1 MSAQQNYKDLTE
13 QEIAEA
19 LSYIDAGCD
28 RETWVRMAM
37 AVKSELG
44 DGGFT
49 VWNDWSRQSDKYNSK
64 DARDTW
70 KSVKRHGGIGIG
82 TLIGEAQQFGFS
94 LNDAERTPLSAEEIE
109 ARKRKREAEEKAEQQ
124 RRAERMAQAAEQARN
139 IWESATELEGDEHP
153 YLQRKKVQAF
163 GLRVGRFWT
172 EKRSIDGALLVPV
185 RNIDGQIT
193 SLQAIFPNE
202 NPQLGRD
209 RDYLP
214 GGQKRGCFHVIG
226 GKPTGASP
234 VIIICEGYSTGAS
247 IHQATGY
254 CVVVAFDAGNVPT
267 VAKLMRQQF
276 GRATIVVAAD
286 NDQWHEDGKQNDGVH
301 YARQA
306 ATTCGG
312 LLVVPK
318 FTVLSDKPTDFN
330 DLHNLQGMAEVK
342 RQIDAA
348 IPEPANDNFL
358 PLDATVNPFMYP
370 HMSHQQKPLST
381 WENLEWLLEQ
391 YGITARYNEISKD
404 VVVTIPGRDYG
415 VDAAANCSLAEVSS
429 LCARNG
435 MPKGDVGDYIK
446 LIGVANR
453 YNPAADFITSRPWDG
468 VSRIYDLVDTL
479 TTPEGFDRSLVLMM
493 VRRWLI
499 SAVAAVM
506 KPTGFW
512 SKGVLVL
519 QGDQSLGKTSWFK
532 ALLPPTMRD
541 LVKDGATIDPSNK
554 DSVTTA
560 IGHWMVELG
569 ELDATFR
576 KADIAR
582 LKSFI
587 SSDVDMLRRPY
598 DRLESKYQRR
608 TVFFAS
614 VNPKHFLADDTG
626 NVRWWTIP
634 VTGVNY
640 AHDIDTQQLWA
651 EVAQLYRDGERWWL
665 DRDEEAMLEGVNK
678 EHESIDPVEEMILA
692 RFEWGSE
699 RISAYREHT
708 ASQVLQEIGFD
719 KPNKSQATH
728 CSNVLRKLTGQE
740 PRKTKNG
747 RFFNLP
753 PKVLQPDYRRQDDN
767 SPF

>member
-28 RETWVRMAM
+28 RESWVRMAM

-94 LNDAERTPLSAEEIE
+94 LNEAERTPLSPEEID
-109 ARKRKREAEEKAEQQ
+109 ARKRKREAEEKAEQVRQ
-124 RRAERMAQAAEQARN
+124 EKLRAEAAQKAAD
-139 IWESATELEGDEHP
+139 IWDSATDLEGDEHP
-153 YLQRKKVQAF
+153 YLKRKGVQSF
-163 GLRVGRFWT
+163 GLRLGVWKGMANT
-172 EKRSIDGALLVPV
+172 LLVPV
-185 RNIDGQIT
+185 RNIDGHLT
-193 SLQAIFPNE
+193 SLQAIFPQRSELN
-202 NPQLGRD
+202 GKD
-209 RDYLP
+209 KDFIF
-214 GGQKRGCFHVIG
+214 GGQMRGCFHIIG
-226 GKPTGASP
+226 SKPTGASP
-234 VIIICEGYSTGAS
+234 VIVVCEGYATGAS
-247 IHQATGY
+247 IHMATGY
-254 CVVVAFDAGNVPT
+254 T
-267 VAKLMRQQF
+267 VAVAYHDGNLRNVASHMRQAY

-286 NDQWHEDGKQNDGVH
+286 NDQWTEGNPGIHH
-301 YARQA
+301 ARQA
-306 ATTCGG
+306 ATTAGA
-312 LLVVPK
+312 LLAIPK
-318 FTVLSDKPTDFN
+318 FAALSDEPTDFN
-330 DLHNLQGMAEVK
+330 DLHALQGLEAV
-342 RQIDAA
+342 RQQIQAV

-453 YNPAADFITSRPWDG
+453 FNPAAEFITSRPWDG
-468 VSRIYDLVDTL
+468 TSRIYDLVDTL
-479 TTPEGFDRSLVLMM
+479 ATPEGFDRSLVLMI

-532 ALLPPTMRD
+532 SLLPPTMRD

-576 KADIAR
+576 KSDIAR

-692 RFEWGSE
+692 RFEWGSD
-699 RISAYREHT
+699 RAGAYREHT

-753 PKVLQPDYRRQDDN
+753 PKVLQPDYRRPDDD

>member
-1 MSAQQNYKDLTE
+1 MSAQQSFKDLTE

-19 LSYIDAGCD
+19 LSYIDASCD
-28 RETWVRMAM
+28 RETWVHMAM

-44 DGGFT
+44 DGGFP

-82 TLIGEAQQFGFS
+82 TLIGEAQLFGFS
-94 LNDAERTPLSAEEIE
+94 LNDNERTPLTAEEIT
-109 ARKRKREAEEKAEQQ
+109 ARKQRREAEEQAEKQ
-124 RRAERMAQAAEQARN
+124 RRAESMAQAAEQARN
-139 IWESATELEGDEHP
+139 IWEASAELEGDEHP
-153 YLQRKKVQAF
+153 YLKRKQVKAF
-163 GLRVGRFWT
+163 GLRIGRF
-172 EKRSIDGALLVPV
+172 RNQDGALLVPI

-193 SLQAIFPNE
+193 SLQAIFQNE
-202 NPQLGRD
+202 NPLIGRD

-226 GKPTGASP
+226 NKPTGASP
-234 VIIICEGYSTGAS
+234 VIVICEGYSTGAS
-247 IHQATGY
+247 IHMATGY
-254 CVVVAFDAGNVPT
+254 CVIVAFDAGNVPT
-267 VAKLMRQQF
+267 VGRLMRQQF
-276 GRATIVVAAD
+276 GRATIIVAAD
-286 NDQWHEDGKQNDGVH
+286 NDQWHDEGKQNDGVH

-306 ATTCGG
+306 ATQSGG

-318 FTVLSDKPTDFN
+318 FDRLSDQPTDFN
-330 DLHNLQGMAEVK
+330 DLHALQGLNAVRE
-342 RQIDAA
+342 QINAVL
-348 IPEPANDNFL
+348 PEPANDNWL
-358 PLDATVNPFMYP
+358 PLDGSVNRFMFP
-370 HMSHQQKPLST
+370 HMSDQQKPLST
-381 WENLEWLLEQ
+381 WENLEWMLDQ
-391 YGITARYNEISKD
+391 YGIKARYNEISKN

-415 VDAAANCSLAEVSS
+415 MDSADNCALAEISS

-435 MPKGDVGDYIK
+435 MPKGDAVDYIK

-453 YNPAADFITSRPWDG
+453 YNPAAEFITSRPWDG

-479 TTPEGFDRSLVLMM
+479 TTPDDFDRGLVLMI

-499 SAVAAVM
+499 SAVAAAM

-532 ALLPPTMRD
+532 SLLPPTMRD
-541 LVKDGATIDPSNK
+541 LIKDGATIDPSNK

-634 VTGVNY
+634 VTDVNY
-640 AHDIDTQQLWA
+640 DHDIDTQQLWA

-665 DRDEEAMLEGVNK
+665 DRDEEAMLEQVNK
-678 EHESIDPVEEMILA
+678 EHEAIDPVEEMILM
-692 RFEWGSE
+692 RYEWGCDRPAAYAE
-699 RISAYREHT
+699 RT
-708 ASQVLQEIGFD
+708 ATQVLQEIGYD
-719 KPNKSQATH
+719 KPNKSQTTH
-728 CSNVLRKLTGQE
+728 CAGVLRKLTGK
-740 PRKTKNG
+740 PARKSGSN
-747 RFFNLP
+747 RLFSLP
-753 PKVLQPDYRRQDDN
+753 PKVPNPDHRRFTEDDDR
-767 SPF
+767 PF

>member
-82 TLIGEAQQFGFS
+82 TLIGEAQLFGFS
-94 LNDAERTPLSAEEIE
+94 LNDNERTPISAEEIQ
-109 ARKRKREAEEKAEQQ
+109 ARKQRREEEERKEQQ
-124 RRAERMAQAAEQARN
+124 LRAERMAQAAAQAN
-139 IWESATELEGDEHP
+139 TIWESATELEGDEHP
-153 YLQRKKVQAF
+153 YLKRKLVKSF
-163 GLRVGRFWT
+163 GLRIGRF
-172 EKRSIDGALLVPV
+172 RNQDGALLVPI

-193 SLQAIFPNE
+193 SLQAIFQNE

-226 GKPTGASP
+226 NKPTGANP
-234 VIIICEGYSTGAS
+234 VIVICEGYSTGAS
-247 IHQATGY
+247 IHMATGY

-318 FTVLSDKPTDFN
+318 FSVLSDKPTDFN
-330 DLHNLQGMAEVK
+330 DLHVLEGLNAVSD
-342 RQIDAA
+342 QINAV
-348 IPEPANDNFL
+348 IPEPVNDNFL
-358 PLDATVNPFMYP
+358 PLDASVNPFMFP
-370 HMSHQQKPLST
+370 HMSHQQKPLNT
-381 WENLEWLLEQ
+381 WENLEWLLTQ
-391 YGITARYNEISKD
+391 YGIKSRYNEISKD
-404 VVVTIPGRDYG
+404 VVVTIPGKDYG
-415 VDAAANCSLAEVSS
+415 NDASANSALTEIVS

-435 MPKGDVGDYIK
+435 MPSGSCAEYVK
-446 LIGVANR
+446 LIAMSNR
-453 YNPAADFITSRPWDG
+453 YNPASEFITAKPWDG
-468 VSRIYDLVDTL
+468 VSRIYDLCDTL
-479 TTPEGFDRSLVLMM
+479 ETAEGFDRSLVLMM

-499 SAVAAVM
+499 SAVAAAM
-506 KPTGFW
+506 QPTGFY

-519 QGDQSLGKTSWFK
+519 QGEQSLGKTAWFRS
-532 ALLPPTMRD
+532 LVPPTLRE
-541 LVKDGATIDPSNK
+541 LIKVGATIDPANK
-554 DSVTTA
+554 DSVSSA
-560 IGHWMVELG
+560 IGRWMVELG

-576 KADIAR
+576 KSDIAR

-587 SSDVDMLRRPY
+587 SQDRDEIRRPY
-598 DRLESKYQRR
+598 DRLESTYQRR

-634 VTGVNY
+634 VTRINY
-640 AHDIDTQQLWA
+640 EHDIDMQQVWA
-651 EVAQLYRDGERWWL
+651 EVAQLYREGERWWMNA
-665 DRDEEAMLEGVNK
+665 EEESMLEQVNK
-678 EHESIDPVEEMILA
+678 EHEAIDPVEEMILM
-692 RFEWGSE
+692 RYEWGCD
-699 RISAYREHT
+699 RPAAYTDRT
-708 ASQVLQEIGFD
+708 ATQVLQEIGYD
-719 KPNKSQATH
+719 KPNKAQTTH
-728 CSNVLRKLTGQE
+728 CAGVLRKLTGK
-740 PRKTKNG
+740 PARKSGSN
-747 RFFNLP
+747 RLFSIP
-753 PKVLQPDYRRQDDN
+753 PKVPNPDNRRFNDDDDR
-767 SPF
+767 PF

>member
-70 KSVKRHGGIGIG
+70 KSVKSHGGIGIG
-82 TLIGEAQQFGFS
+82 TLIGEAQLFGFS
-94 LNDAERTPLSAEEIE
+94 LNDNERTPISAEEIQ
-109 ARKRKREAEEKAEQQ
+109 ARKQRREEEERKEQQ
-124 RRAERMAQAAEQARN
+124 LRAERMAQAAAQAN
-139 IWESATELEGDEHP
+139 TIWESATELEGDEHP
-153 YLQRKKVQAF
+153 YLKRKLVKSF
-163 GLRVGRFWT
+163 GLRIGRF
-172 EKRSIDGALLVPV
+172 RNQDGALLVPI

-193 SLQAIFPNE
+193 SLQAIFQNE

-226 GKPTGASP
+226 NKPTGANP
-234 VIIICEGYSTGAS
+234 VIVICEGYSTGAS
-247 IHQATGY
+247 IHMATGY

-306 ATTCGG
+306 SITTGG
-312 LLVVPK
+312 LLAVPK
-318 FTVLSDKPTDFN
+318 FSRLSDKPTDFN
-330 DLHNLQGMAEVK
+330 DLHVLEGLNAVSD
-342 RQIDAA
+342 QINAVM
-348 IPEPANDNFL
+348 PEPVNDNFL
-358 PLDATVNPFMYP
+358 PLDASVNPFMFP
-370 HMSHQQKPLST
+370 HMSHQQKPLNT
-381 WENLEWLLEQ
+381 WENLEWLLDQ
-391 YGITARYNEISKD
+391 YGIKSRYNEISKD
-404 VVVTIPGRDYG
+404 VVVTIPGKDYG
-415 VDAAANCSLAEVSS
+415 NDASANSALTEIVS

-435 MPKGDVGDYIK
+435 MPSGSCAEYVK
-446 LIGVANR
+446 LIAMSNR
-453 YNPAADFITSRPWDG
+453 YNPASEFITAKPWDG
-468 VSRIYDLVDTL
+468 VSRIYDLCDTL
-479 TTPEGFDRSLVLMM
+479 ETAEGFDRSLVLMM

-499 SAVAAVM
+499 SAVAAAM
-506 KPTGFW
+506 QPTGFY

-519 QGDQSLGKTSWFK
+519 QGEQSLGKTAWFRS
-532 ALLPPTMRD
+532 LVPPTLRE
-541 LVKDGATIDPSNK
+541 LIKVGATIDPANK
-554 DSVTTA
+554 DSVSSA
-560 IGHWMVELG
+560 IGRWMVELG

-576 KADIAR
+576 KSDIAR

-587 SSDVDMLRRPY
+587 SQDRDEIRRPY
-598 DRLESKYQRR
+598 DRLESTYQRR

-634 VTGVNY
+634 VTRINY
-640 AHDIDTQQLWA
+640 EHEIDMQQVWA
-651 EVAQLYRDGERWWL
+651 EVAQLYREGERWWMNAE
-665 DRDEEAMLEGVNK
+665 EEAMLEQVNK
-678 EHESIDPVEEMILA
+678 EHEAIDPVEEMILM
-692 RFEWGSE
+692 RYEWGCD
-699 RISAYREHT
+699 RPAAYTDRT
-708 ASQVLQEIGFD
+708 ATQVLQEIGYD
-719 KPNKSQATH
+719 KPNKSQTTH
-728 CSNVLRKLTGQE
+728 CAGVLRKLTGK
-740 PRKTKNG
+740 PARKSGSN
-747 RFFNLP
+747 RLFSIP
-753 PKVLQPDYRRQDDN
+753 PKVPNPDHRRFNEDDDR
-767 SPF
+767 PF

>member
-82 TLIGEAQQFGFS
+82 TLIGEAQLFGFS
-94 LNDAERTPLSAEEIE
+94 LNDNERTPISAEEIQ
-109 ARKRKREAEEKAEQQ
+109 ARKQRREEEERKEQQ
-124 RRAERMAQAAEQARN
+124 LRAERMAQAAAQAN
-139 IWESATELEGDEHP
+139 TIWESATELDGDEHP
-153 YLQRKKVQAF
+153 YLKRKLVKSF
-163 GLRVGRFWT
+163 GLRIGRF
-172 EKRSIDGALLVPV
+172 RNQDGALLVPI

-193 SLQAIFPNE
+193 SLQAIFQNE

-226 GKPTGASP
+226 NKPTGANP
-234 VIIICEGYSTGAS
+234 VIVICEGYSTGAS
-247 IHQATGY
+247 IHIATGY

-306 ATTCGG
+306 SITTGG
-312 LLVVPK
+312 LLAVPK
-318 FTVLSDKPTDFN
+318 FARLSDKPTDFN
-330 DLHNLQGMAEVK
+330 DLHVLEGLNAV
-342 RQIDAA
+342 RDQINAVM
-348 IPEPANDNFL
+348 PEPVNDNFL
-358 PLDATVNPFMYP
+358 PLDASVNPFMFP
-370 HMSHQQKPLST
+370 HMSHQQKPLNT
-381 WENLEWLLEQ
+381 WENLEWLLDQ
-391 YGITARYNEISKD
+391 YGIKSRYNEISKD
-404 VVVTIPGRDYG
+404 VVVTIPGKDYG
-415 VDAAANCSLAEVSS
+415 NDASANSALTEIVS

-435 MPKGDVGDYIK
+435 MPSGSCAEYVK
-446 LIGVANR
+446 LIAMSNR
-453 YNPAADFITSRPWDG
+453 YNPASEFITAKPWDG
-468 VSRIYDLVDTL
+468 VSRIYDLCDTL
-479 TTPEGFDRSLVLMM
+479 ETAEGFDRSLVLMM

-499 SAVAAVM
+499 SAVAAAM
-506 KPTGFW
+506 QPTGFY

-519 QGDQSLGKTSWFK
+519 QGEQSLGKTAWFRS
-532 ALLPPTMRD
+532 LVPPTLRE
-541 LVKDGATIDPSNK
+541 LIKVGATIDPANK
-554 DSVTTA
+554 DSVSSA
-560 IGHWMVELG
+560 IGRWMVELG

-576 KADIAR
+576 KSDIAR

-587 SSDVDMLRRPY
+587 SQDRDEIRRPY
-598 DRLESKYQRR
+598 DRLESTYQRR

-634 VTGVNY
+634 VTRINY
-640 AHDIDTQQLWA
+640 EHDIDMQQVWA
-651 EVAQLYRDGERWWL
+651 EVAQLYREGERWWMNA
-665 DRDEEAMLEGVNK
+665 DEEAMLEQVNK
-678 EHESIDPVEEMILA
+678 EHEAIDPVEEMILM
-692 RFEWGSE
+692 RYEWGCD
-699 RISAYREHT
+699 RPAAYTDRT
-708 ASQVLQEIGFD
+708 ATQVLQEIGYD
-719 KPNKSQATH
+719 KPNKAQTTH
-728 CSNVLRKLTGQE
+728 CAGVLRKLTGK
-740 PRKTKNG
+740 PARKSGSN
-747 RFFNLP
+747 RLFSLP
-753 PKVLQPDYRRQDDN
+753 PKVPNPDHRRFNDDDDR
-767 SPF
+767 PF

>member
-82 TLIGEAQQFGFS
+82 TLIGEAQLFGFS
-94 LNDAERTPLSAEEIE
+94 LNDNERTPISAEEIQ
-109 ARKRKREAEEKAEQQ
+109 ARKKRREEEERKEQQ
-124 RRAERMAQAAEQARN
+124 LRAERMAQAAAQAN
-139 IWESATELEGDEHP
+139 TIWESATELEGDEHP
-153 YLQRKKVQAF
+153 YLKRKLVKSF
-163 GLRVGRFWT
+163 GLRIGRF
-172 EKRSIDGALLVPV
+172 RNQDGALLVPI

-193 SLQAIFPNE
+193 SLQAIFQNE

-226 GKPTGASP
+226 NKPTGANP
-234 VIIICEGYSTGAS
+234 VIVICEGYSTGAS
-247 IHQATGY
+247 IHMATGY

-306 ATTCGG
+306 SITTGG
-312 LLVVPK
+312 LLAVPK
-318 FTVLSDKPTDFN
+318 FTRLSDKPTDFN
-330 DLHNLQGMAEVK
+330 DLHVLEGLNAVSD
-342 RQIDAA
+342 QINAV
-348 IPEPANDNFL
+348 IPEPVNDNFL
-358 PLDATVNPFMYP
+358 PLDASVNPFMFP
-370 HMSHQQKPLST
+370 HMSHQQKPLNT
-381 WENLEWLLEQ
+381 WENLEWLLTQ
-391 YGITARYNEISKD
+391 YGIKSRYNEISKD
-404 VVVTIPGRDYG
+404 VVVTIPGKDYG
-415 VDAAANCSLAEVSS
+415 NDASANSALTEIVS

-435 MPKGDVGDYIK
+435 MPSGSCAEYVK
-446 LIGVANR
+446 LIAMSNR
-453 YNPAADFITSRPWDG
+453 YNPASEFITAKPWDG
-468 VSRIYDLVDTL
+468 VSRIYDLCDTL
-479 TTPEGFDRSLVLMM
+479 ETAEGFDRSLVLMM

-499 SAVAAVM
+499 SAVAAAM
-506 KPTGFW
+506 QPTGFY

-519 QGDQSLGKTSWFK
+519 QGEQSLGKTAWFRS
-532 ALLPPTMRD
+532 LVPPTLRE
-541 LVKDGATIDPSNK
+541 LIKVGATIDPANK
-554 DSVTTA
+554 DSVSSA
-560 IGHWMVELG
+560 IGRWMVELG

-576 KADIAR
+576 KSDIAR

-587 SSDVDMLRRPY
+587 SQDRDEIRRPY
-598 DRLESKYQRR
+598 DRLESTYQRR

-634 VTGVNY
+634 VTRINY
-640 AHDIDTQQLWA
+640 EHDIDMQQVWA
-651 EVAQLYRDGERWWL
+651 EVAQLYREGERWWMNAE
-665 DRDEEAMLEGVNK
+665 EEAMLEQVNK
-678 EHESIDPVEEMILA
+678 EHEAIDPVEEMILM
-692 RFEWGSE
+692 RYEWGCD
-699 RISAYREHT
+699 RPAAYTDRT
-708 ASQVLQEIGFD
+708 ATQVLQEIGYD
-719 KPNKSQATH
+719 KPNKAQTTH
-728 CSNVLRKLTGQE
+728 CAGVLRKLTGK
-740 PRKTKNG
+740 PARKSGSN
-747 RFFNLP
+747 RLFSIP
-753 PKVLQPDYRRQDDN
+753 PKVPNPDHRRFNDDDDR
-767 SPF
+767 PF

>member
-82 TLIGEAQQFGFS
+82 TLIGEAQHFGFS

-124 RRAERMAQAAEQARN
+124 RRAERMAQAAAQAN
-139 IWESATELEGDEHP
+139 TIWESATELDDDEHP
-153 YLQRKKVQAF
+153 YLKRKLVKSF
-163 GLRVGRFWT
+163 GLRIGRF
-172 EKRSIDGALLVPV
+172 RNQDGALLVPI

-193 SLQAIFPNE
+193 SLQAIFQNE

-226 GKPTGASP
+226 NKPTGSNP
-234 VIIICEGYSTGAS
+234 VIVICEGYSTGAS
-247 IHQATGY
+247 IHMATGY
-254 CVVVAFDAGNVPT
+254 CVVVAFDAGNVPN

-306 ATTCGG
+306 SITTGG
-312 LLVVPK
+312 LLAVPK
-318 FTVLSDKPTDFN
+318 FSRLSDKPTDFN
-330 DLHNLQGMAEVK
+330 DLHVLEGLNAV
-342 RQIDAA
+342 RDQINAV
-348 IPEPANDNFL
+348 IPEPVNDNFL
-358 PLDATVNPFMYP
+358 PLDASVNPFMFP
-370 HMSHQQKPLST
+370 HMSHQQKPLNT
-381 WENLEWLLEQ
+381 WENLEWLLDQ
-391 YGITARYNEISKD
+391 YGIKSRYNEISKD
-404 VVVTIPGRDYG
+404 VVVTIPGKDYG
-415 VDAAANCSLAEVSS
+415 NDASANSALTEIVS

-435 MPKGDVGDYIK
+435 MPSGSCAEYVK
-446 LIGVANR
+446 LIAMSNR
-453 YNPAADFITSRPWDG
+453 YNPASEFITAKPWDG
-468 VSRIYDLVDTL
+468 VSRIYDLCDTL
-479 TTPEGFDRSLVLMM
+479 ETAEGFDRSLVLMM

-499 SAVAAVM
+499 SAVAAAM
-506 KPTGFW
+506 QPTGFY

-519 QGDQSLGKTSWFK
+519 QGEQSLGKTAWFRS
-532 ALLPPTMRD
+532 LVPPTLRE
-541 LVKDGATIDPSNK
+541 LIKVGATIDPANK
-554 DSVTTA
+554 DSVSSA
-560 IGHWMVELG
+560 ISRWMVELG

-576 KADIAR
+576 KSDIAR

-587 SSDVDMLRRPY
+587 SQDRDEIRRPY
-598 DRLESKYQRR
+598 DRLESTYQRR

-634 VTGVNY
+634 VTRINY
-640 AHDIDTQQLWA
+640 EHEIDMQQVWA
-651 EVAQLYRDGERWWL
+651 EVAQLYREGERWWMNAE
-665 DRDEEAMLEGVNK
+665 EEAMLEQVNK
-678 EHESIDPVEEMILA
+678 EHEAIDPVEEMILM
-692 RFEWGSE
+692 RYEWGCD
-699 RISAYREHT
+699 RQAAYTDRT
-708 ASQVLQEIGFD
+708 ATQVLQEIGYD
-719 KPNKSQATH
+719 KPNKAQTTH
-728 CSNVLRKLTGQE
+728 CAGVLRKLTGK
-740 PRKTKNG
+740 PARKSGSN
-747 RFFNLP
+747 RLFSLP
-753 PKVLQPDYRRQDDN
+753 PKVPNPDHRRFHEDDDR
-767 SPF
+767 PF

>member
-82 TLIGEAQQFGFS
+82 TLIGEAQLFGFS
-94 LNDAERTPLSAEEIE
+94 LNDNERTPISAEEIQ
-109 ARKRKREAEEKAEQQ
+109 ARKKRREEEERKEQQ
-124 RRAERMAQAAEQARN
+124 LRAERMAQAAAQAN
-139 IWESATELEGDEHP
+139 TIWESATELEGDEHP
-153 YLQRKKVQAF
+153 YLKRKLVKSF
-163 GLRVGRFWT
+163 GLRIGRF
-172 EKRSIDGALLVPV
+172 RNQDGALLVPI

-193 SLQAIFPNE
+193 SLQAIFQNE

-226 GKPTGASP
+226 NKPTGANP
-234 VIIICEGYSTGAS
+234 VIVICEGYSTGAS

-267 VAKLMRQQF
+267 VAKLTRQQF

-306 ATTCGG
+306 SITTGG
-312 LLVVPK
+312 LLAVPK
-318 FTVLSDKPTDFN
+318 FTRLSDKPTDFN
-330 DLHNLQGMAEVK
+330 DLHVLEGLNAVSD
-342 RQIDAA
+342 QINAV
-348 IPEPANDNFL
+348 IPEPVNDNFL
-358 PLDATVNPFMYP
+358 PLDASVNPFMFP
-370 HMSHQQKPLST
+370 HMSHQQKPLNT
-381 WENLEWLLEQ
+381 WENLEWLLDQ
-391 YGITARYNEISKD
+391 YGIKSRYNEISKD
-404 VVVTIPGRDYG
+404 VVVTIPGKDYG
-415 VDAAANCSLAEVSS
+415 NDASANSALTEIVS

-435 MPKGDVGDYIK
+435 MPSGSCAEYVK
-446 LIGVANR
+446 LIAMSNR
-453 YNPAADFITSRPWDG
+453 YNPASEFITAKPWDG
-468 VSRIYDLVDTL
+468 VSRIYDLCDTL
-479 TTPEGFDRSLVLMM
+479 ETAEGFDRSLVLMM

-499 SAVAAVM
+499 SAVAAAM
-506 KPTGFW
+506 QPTGFY

-519 QGDQSLGKTSWFK
+519 QGEQSLGKTAWFRS
-532 ALLPPTMRD
+532 LVPPTLRE
-541 LVKDGATIDPSNK
+541 LIKVGATIDPANK
-554 DSVTTA
+554 DSVSSA
-560 IGHWMVELG
+560 IGRWMVELG

-576 KADIAR
+576 KSDIAR

-587 SSDVDMLRRPY
+587 SQDRDEIRRPY
-598 DRLESKYQRR
+598 DRLESTYQRR

-634 VTGVNY
+634 VTRINY
-640 AHDIDTQQLWA
+640 EHDIDMQQIWA
-651 EVAQLYRDGERWWL
+651 EVAQLYREGERWWMNA
-665 DRDEEAMLEGVNK
+665 DEEAMLEQVNK
-678 EHESIDPVEEMILA
+678 EHEAIDPVEEMILM
-692 RFEWGSE
+692 RYEWGCD
-699 RISAYREHT
+699 RPAAYTDRT
-708 ASQVLQEIGFD
+708 ATQVLQEIGYD
-719 KPNKSQATH
+719 KPNKAQTTH
-728 CSNVLRKLTGQE
+728 CAGVLRKLTGK
-740 PRKTKNG
+740 PARKSGSN
-747 RFFNLP
+747 RLFSIP
-753 PKVLQPDYRRQDDN
+753 PKVPNPDHRRFNDDDDR
-767 SPF
+767 PF

>member
-1 MSAQQNYKDLTE
+1 MIAQQNYKDLTE

-28 RETWVRMAM
+28 RETWVRIAM

-82 TLIGEAQQFGFS
+82 TLIGEAQLFGFS
-94 LNDAERTPLSAEEIE
+94 LNDNERTPISAEEIQ
-109 ARKRKREAEEKAEQQ
+109 ARKKRREEEERKEQQ
-124 RRAERMAQAAEQARN
+124 LRAERMAQAAAQAN
-139 IWESATELEGDEHP
+139 TIWESATELEGDEHP
-153 YLQRKKVQAF
+153 YLKRKLVKSF
-163 GLRVGRFWT
+163 GLRIGRF
-172 EKRSIDGALLVPV
+172 RNQDGALLVPI

-193 SLQAIFPNE
+193 SLQAIFQNE

-226 GKPTGASP
+226 NKPTGANP
-234 VIIICEGYSTGAS
+234 VIVICEGYSTGAS
-247 IHQATGY
+247 IHMSTGY

-306 ATTCGG
+306 SITTGG
-312 LLVVPK
+312 LLAVPK
-318 FTVLSDKPTDFN
+318 FTRLSDKPTDFN
-330 DLHNLQGMAEVK
+330 DLHVLEGLNAVSD
-342 RQIDAA
+342 QINAV
-348 IPEPANDNFL
+348 IPEPVNDNFL
-358 PLDATVNPFMYP
+358 PLDASVNPFMFP
-370 HMSHQQKPLST
+370 HMSHQQKPLNT
-381 WENLEWLLEQ
+381 WENLEWLLDQ
-391 YGITARYNEISKD
+391 YGIKSRYNEISKD
-404 VVVTIPGRDYG
+404 VVVTIPGKDYG
-415 VDAAANCSLAEVSS
+415 NDASANSALTEIVS

-435 MPKGDVGDYIK
+435 MPSGSCAEYVK
-446 LIGVANR
+446 LIAMSNR
-453 YNPAADFITSRPWDG
+453 YNPASEFITAKPWDG
-468 VSRIYDLVDTL
+468 VSRIYDLCDTL
-479 TTPEGFDRSLVLMM
+479 ETAEGFDRSLVLMM

-499 SAVAAVM
+499 SAVAAAM
-506 KPTGFW
+506 QPTGFY

-519 QGDQSLGKTSWFK
+519 QGEQSLGKTAWFRS
-532 ALLPPTMRD
+532 LVPPTLRE
-541 LVKDGATIDPSNK
+541 LIKVGATIDPANK
-554 DSVTTA
+554 DSVSSA
-560 IGHWMVELG
+560 IGRWMVELG

-576 KADIAR
+576 KSDIAR

-587 SSDVDMLRRPY
+587 SQDRDEIRRPY
-598 DRLESKYQRR
+598 DRLESTYQRR

-634 VTGVNY
+634 VTRINY
-640 AHDIDTQQLWA
+640 EHDIDMQQVWA
-651 EVAQLYRDGERWWL
+651 EVAQLYREGERWWMNAE
-665 DRDEEAMLEGVNK
+665 EEAMLEQVNK
-678 EHESIDPVEEMILA
+678 EHEAIDPVEEMILM
-692 RFEWGSE
+692 RYEWGCD
-699 RISAYREHT
+699 RPAAYTDRT
-708 ASQVLQEIGFD
+708 ATQVLQEIGYD
-719 KPNKSQATH
+719 KPNKAQTTH
-728 CSNVLRKLTGQE
+728 CAGVLRKLTGK
-740 PRKTKNG
+740 PARKSGSN
-747 RFFNLP
+747 RLFSIP
-753 PKVLQPDYRRQDDN
+753 PKVPNPDHRRFNDDDDR
-767 SPF
+767 PF

>member
-82 TLIGEAQQFGFS
+82 TLIGEAQLFGFS
-94 LNDAERTPLSAEEIE
+94 LNDNERTPISAEEIQ
-109 ARKRKREAEEKAEQQ
+109 ARKQRREEEERKEQQ
-124 RRAERMAQAAEQARN
+124 LRAERMAQAAGQAN
-139 IWESATELEGDEHP
+139 TIWESATELEGDEHP
-153 YLQRKKVQAF
+153 YLKRKLVKSF
-163 GLRVGRFWT
+163 GLRIGRF
-172 EKRSIDGALLVPV
+172 RNQDGALLVPI

-193 SLQAIFPNE
+193 SLQAIFQNE

-226 GKPTGASP
+226 NKPTGANP
-234 VIIICEGYSTGAS
+234 VIVICEGYSTGAS
-247 IHQATGY
+247 IHMATGY

-306 ATTCGG
+306 SITTGG
-312 LLVVPK
+312 LLAVPK
-318 FTVLSDKPTDFN
+318 FARLSDKPTDFN
-330 DLHNLQGMAEVK
+330 DLHVMEGLNAVSD
-342 RQIDAA
+342 QINAVM
-348 IPEPANDNFL
+348 PEPVNDNFL
-358 PLDATVNPFMYP
+358 PLDASVNPFMFP
-370 HMSHQQKPLST
+370 HMSHQQKPLNT
-381 WENLEWLLEQ
+381 WENLEWLLDQ
-391 YGITARYNEISKD
+391 YGIKSRYNEISKD
-404 VVVTIPGRDYG
+404 VVVTIPGKDYG
-415 VDAAANCSLAEVSS
+415 NDASANSALTEIVS

-435 MPKGDVGDYIK
+435 MPSGSCAEYVK
-446 LIGVANR
+446 LIAMSNR
-453 YNPAADFITSRPWDG
+453 YNPASEFITAKPWDG
-468 VSRIYDLVDTL
+468 VSRIYDLCDTL
-479 TTPEGFDRSLVLMM
+479 ETAEGFDRSLVLMM

-499 SAVAAVM
+499 SAVAAAM
-506 KPTGFW
+506 QPTGFY

-519 QGDQSLGKTSWFK
+519 QGEQSLGKTAWFRS
-532 ALLPPTMRD
+532 LVPPTLRE
-541 LVKDGATIDPSNK
+541 LIKVGATIDPANK
-554 DSVTTA
+554 DSVSSA
-560 IGHWMVELG
+560 IGRWMVELG

-576 KADIAR
+576 KSDIAR

-587 SSDVDMLRRPY
+587 SQDRDEIRRPY
-598 DRLESKYQRR
+598 DRLESTYQRR

-634 VTGVNY
+634 VTRINY
-640 AHDIDTQQLWA
+640 EHDIDMQQVWA
-651 EVAQLYRDGERWWL
+651 EVAQLYREGERWWMNA
-665 DRDEEAMLEGVNK
+665 DEEAMLEQVNK
-678 EHESIDPVEEMILA
+678 EHEAIDPVEEMILM
-692 RFEWGSE
+692 RYEWGCD
-699 RISAYREHT
+699 RPAAYTDRT
-708 ASQVLQEIGFD
+708 ATQVLQEIGYD
-719 KPNKSQATH
+719 KPNKAQTTH
-728 CSNVLRKLTGQE
+728 CAGVLRKLTGK
-740 PRKTKNG
+740 PARKSGSN
-747 RFFNLP
+747 RLFSIP
-753 PKVLQPDYRRQDDN
+753 PKVPNPDHRRFNDDDDR
-767 SPF
+767 PF

>member
-82 TLIGEAQQFGFS
+82 TLIGEAQLFGFS
-94 LNDAERTPLSAEEIE
+94 LNDNERTPISAEEIQ
-109 ARKRKREAEEKAEQQ
+109 ARKQRREEEERKEQQ
-124 RRAERMAQAAEQARN
+124 LRAERMAYAAAQAN
-139 IWESATELEGDEHP
+139 TIWESATELEGDEHP
-153 YLQRKKVQAF
+153 YLKRKLVKSF
-163 GLRVGRFWT
+163 GLRIGRF
-172 EKRSIDGALLVPV
+172 RNQDGALLVPI

-193 SLQAIFPNE
+193 SLQAIFQNE

-226 GKPTGASP
+226 NKPTGANP
-234 VIIICEGYSTGAS
+234 VIVICEGYSTGAS
-247 IHQATGY
+247 IHMATGY
-254 CVVVAFDAGNVPT
+254 CVVVAFDAGNVPI

-276 GRATIVVAAD
+276 GRATIIVAAD

-306 ATTCGG
+306 SITTGG
-312 LLVVPK
+312 LLAVPK
-318 FTVLSDKPTDFN
+318 FARLSDKPTDFN
-330 DLHNLQGMAEVK
+330 DLHVLEGLNAVSD
-342 RQIDAA
+342 QINAVM
-348 IPEPANDNFL
+348 PEPVNDNFL
-358 PLDATVNPFMYP
+358 PLDASVNPFMFP
-370 HMSHQQKPLST
+370 HMSHQQKPLNT
-381 WENLEWLLEQ
+381 WENLEWLLDQ
-391 YGITARYNEISKD
+391 YGIKSRYNEISKD
-404 VVVTIPGRDYG
+404 VVVTIPGKDYG
-415 VDAAANCSLAEVSS
+415 NDASANSALTEIVS

-435 MPKGDVGDYIK
+435 MPSGSCAEYVK
-446 LIGVANR
+446 LIAMSNR
-453 YNPAADFITSRPWDG
+453 YNPASEFITAKPWDG
-468 VSRIYDLVDTL
+468 VSRIYDLCDTL
-479 TTPEGFDRSLVLMM
+479 ETAEGFDRSLVLMM

-499 SAVAAVM
+499 SAVAAAM
-506 KPTGFW
+506 QPTGFY

-519 QGDQSLGKTSWFK
+519 QGEQSLGKTAWFRS
-532 ALLPPTMRD
+532 LVPPTLRE
-541 LVKDGATIDPSNK
+541 LIKVGATIDPANK
-554 DSVTTA
+554 DSVSSA
-560 IGHWMVELG
+560 IGRWMVELG

-576 KADIAR
+576 KSDIAR

-587 SSDVDMLRRPY
+587 SQDRDEIRRPY
-598 DRLESKYQRR
+598 DRLESTYQRR

-634 VTGVNY
+634 VTRINY
-640 AHDIDTQQLWA
+640 EHDIDMQQVWA
-651 EVAQLYRDGERWWL
+651 EVAQLYREGERWWMNA
-665 DRDEEAMLEGVNK
+665 DEEAMLEQVNK
-678 EHESIDPVEEMILA
+678 EHEAIDPVEEMILM
-692 RFEWGSE
+692 RYEWGCD
-699 RISAYREHT
+699 RPAAYTDRT
-708 ASQVLQEIGFD
+708 ATQVLQEIGYD
-719 KPNKSQATH
+719 KPNKAQTTH
-728 CSNVLRKLTGQE
+728 CAGVLRKLTGK
-740 PRKTKNG
+740 PARKSGSN
-747 RFFNLP
+747 RLFSLP
-753 PKVLQPDYRRQDDN
+753 PKVPNPDHRRFNDDDDR
-767 SPF
+767 PF

>member
-1 MSAQQNYKDLTE
+1 MSAQPNYKDLTE

-19 LSYIDAGCD
+19 LSYIDASCD

-49 VWNDWSRQSDKYNSK
+49 VWNDWSKQSGKYDTKS
-64 DARDTW
+64 ARYTW
-70 KSVKRHGGIGIG
+70 RSVKRHGGIAIG
-82 TLIGEAQQFGFS
+82 TLIGEAKLFGFS
-94 LNDAERTPLSAEEIE
+94 LNDAERTPLSGEEIA
-109 ARKRKREAEEKAEQQ
+109 ARKQRREAEE
-124 RRAERMAQAAEQARN
+124 RAEAERLAAYRAKAAEQART
-139 IWESATELEGDEHP
+139 IWESAADIEGSEHP
-153 YLQRKKVQAF
+153 YLSRKGVNAF

-172 EKRSIDGALLVPV
+172 DKRSIDGALLIPV

-193 SLQAIFPNE
+193 SVQAIFPNE

-226 GKPTGASP
+226 NKPTGQKP
-234 VIIICEGYSTGAS
+234 VIVVCEGYATGAS
-247 IHQATGY
+247 IHQATGF
-254 CVVVAFDAGNVPT
+254 CVAVAFDDGNLPT
-267 VAKLMRQQF
+267 VARLLRQQF
-276 GRATIVVAAD
+276 GSATIVVAAD
-286 NDQWHEDGKQNDGVH
+286 NDQWTEGNPGVH
-301 YARQA
+301 FARQA
-306 ATTCGG
+306 ATAACAI
-312 LLVVPK
+312 LVVPK
-318 FTVLSDKPTDFN
+318 FDVMSDQPTDFN
-330 DLHNLQGMAEVK
+330 DLQKLQGIEEV
-342 RQIDAA
+342 RHQIQAV

-358 PLDATVNPFMYP
+358 DLDSNVSPFEFPHLSDKMQPLN
-370 HMSHQQKPLST
+370 T
-381 WENLEWLLEQ
+381 WENLDWMLSQ
-391 YGITARYNEISKD
+391 YGITSRYNEISKD
-404 VVVTIPGRDYG
+404 VVVSIPGKDYG
-415 VDAAANCSLAEVSS
+415 NDASANCSLAEISS
-429 LCARNG
+429 LCARNR

-453 YNPAADFITSRPWDG
+453 FNPAADFITSKPWDG
-468 VSRIYDLVDTL
+468 TSRIYDLCDTL
-479 TTPEGFDRSLVLMM
+479 ETAPGFDRSLVLML

-499 SAVAAVM
+499 SAVAAAM
-506 KPTGFW
+506 QPTGFW

-519 QGDQSLGKTSWFK
+519 QGEQSLGKTAWFR
-532 ALLPPTMRD
+532 ALVPDLHRN
-541 LVKDGATIDPSNK
+541 LVKIGATIDPSNK
-554 DSVTTA
+554 DSISSA

-587 SSDVDMLRRPY
+587 SQDRDDLRRPY

-634 VTGVNY
+634 VTSVNY
-640 AHDIDTQQLWA
+640 EHDIDTQQLWA
-651 EVAQLYRDGERWWL
+651 EVAQLFRDGERWWL
-665 DRDEEAMLEGVNK
+665 EPHEEQALEQVNRDHEA
-678 EHESIDPVEEMILA
+678 IDPVEEMILS
-692 RFEWGSE
+692 RYEWGCDRIGAYSE
-699 RISAYREHT
+699 QT
-708 ASQVLQEIGFD
+708 ASQVLQTIGFD
-719 KPNKSQATH
+719 KPNKSQATN
-728 CSNVLRKLTGQE
+728 CSNVLRKLTGEE

-753 PKVLQPDYRRQDDN
+753 PKVLQPDYRRPQDDE
-767 SPF
+767 PF

>member
-94 LNDAERTPLSAEEIE
+94 LNDAERTPLSSEEIE
-109 ARKRKREAEEKAEQQ
+109 ARKRKREAEEKAEQVRQ
-124 RRAERMAQAAEQARN
+124 EKLRAEAAQKAAD
-139 IWESATELEGDEHP
+139 IWDSATDLEGDEHP
-153 YLQRKKVQAF
+153 YLKRKGVQSF
-163 GLRVGRFWT
+163 GLRLGVWKGMANT
-172 EKRSIDGALLVPV
+172 LLVPV
-185 RNIDGQIT
+185 RNIDGHLT
-193 SLQAIFPNE
+193 SLQAIFPQRSELNGKDKDFIFG
-202 NPQLGRD
+202 GRM
-209 RDYLP
+209 
-214 GGQKRGCFHVIG
+214 RGCFHIIG
-226 GKPTGASP
+226 SKPTGGSP
-234 VIIICEGYSTGAS
+234 VIVVCEGYATGAS
-247 IHQATGY
+247 IHMATGY
-254 CVVVAFDAGNVPT
+254 T
-267 VAKLMRQQF
+267 VAVAYHDGNLRNVASHMRQAY

-286 NDQWHEDGKQNDGVH
+286 NDQWTEGNPGIHH
-301 YARQA
+301 ARKA
-306 ATTCGG
+306 ATTAGA
-312 LLVVPK
+312 LLAIPK
-318 FTVLSDKPTDFN
+318 FAALSDEPTDFN
-330 DLHNLQGMAEVK
+330 DLHALQGLEAV
-342 RQIDAA
+342 RQQIQAV

-381 WENLEWLLEQ
+381 WENLEWLLDQ

-453 YNPAADFITSRPWDG
+453 YNPAAEFITSRPWDG

-479 TTPEGFDRSLVLMM
+479 TTPQGFDRSMVLMM

-753 PKVLQPDYRRQDDN
+753 PKVLQPDYRRPGDDK
-767 SPF
+767 PF

>member
-82 TLIGEAQQFGFS
+82 TLIGEAQLFGFS
-94 LNDAERTPLSAEEIE
+94 LNDNERTPISAEEIQ
-109 ARKRKREAEEKAEQQ
+109 ARKKRREEEERKEQQ
-124 RRAERMAQAAEQARN
+124 LRAERIAQAAAQAN
-139 IWESATELEGDEHP
+139 TIWESATELEGDEHP
-153 YLQRKKVQAF
+153 YLKRKLVKSF
-163 GLRVGRFWT
+163 GLRIGRF
-172 EKRSIDGALLVPV
+172 RNQDGALLVPI

-193 SLQAIFPNE
+193 SLQAIFQNE

-226 GKPTGASP
+226 NKPTGANP
-234 VIIICEGYSTGAS
+234 VIVICEGYSTGAS
-247 IHQATGY
+247 IHMATGY

-306 ATTCGG
+306 SITTGG
-312 LLVVPK
+312 LLAVPK
-318 FTVLSDKPTDFN
+318 FTRLSDKPTDFN
-330 DLHNLQGMAEVK
+330 DLHVLEGLNAVRG
-342 RQIDAA
+342 QINAV
-348 IPEPANDNFL
+348 IPEPVNDNFL
-358 PLDATVNPFMYP
+358 PLDASVNPFMFP
-370 HMSHQQKPLST
+370 HMSHQQKPLNT
-381 WENLEWLLEQ
+381 WENLEWLLDQ
-391 YGITARYNEISKD
+391 YGIKSRYNEISKD
-404 VVVTIPGRDYG
+404 VVVTIPGKDYG
-415 VDAAANCSLAEVSS
+415 NDASANSALTEIVS

-435 MPKGDVGDYIK
+435 MPSGSCAEYVK
-446 LIGVANR
+446 LIAMSNR
-453 YNPAADFITSRPWDG
+453 YNPASEFITAKPWDG
-468 VSRIYDLVDTL
+468 VSRIYDLCDTL
-479 TTPEGFDRSLVLMM
+479 ETAEGFDRSLVLMM

-499 SAVAAVM
+499 SAVAAAM
-506 KPTGFW
+506 QPTGFY

-519 QGDQSLGKTSWFK
+519 QGEQSLGKTAWFRS
-532 ALLPPTMRD
+532 LVPPTLRE
-541 LVKDGATIDPSNK
+541 LIKVGATIDPANK
-554 DSVTTA
+554 DSVSSA
-560 IGHWMVELG
+560 IGRWMVELG

-576 KADIAR
+576 KSDIAR

-587 SSDVDMLRRPY
+587 SQDRDEIRRPY
-598 DRLESKYQRR
+598 DRLESTYQRR

-634 VTGVNY
+634 VTRINY
-640 AHDIDTQQLWA
+640 EHDIDMQQVWA
-651 EVAQLYRDGERWWL
+651 EVAQLYREGERWWMNAE
-665 DRDEEAMLEGVNK
+665 EEAMLEQVNK
-678 EHESIDPVEEMILA
+678 EHEAIDPVEEMILM
-692 RFEWGSE
+692 RYEWGCD
-699 RISAYREHT
+699 RPAAYNDRT
-708 ASQVLQEIGFD
+708 ATQVLQEIGYD
-719 KPNKSQATH
+719 KPNKAQTTH
-728 CSNVLRKLTGQE
+728 CAGVLRKLTGK
-740 PRKTKNG
+740 PARKSGSN
-747 RFFNLP
+747 RLFSIP
-753 PKVLQPDYRRQDDN
+753 PKVPNPDNRRFNDDDDR
-767 SPF
+767 PF

>member
-28 RETWVRMAM
+28 RESWVRMAM

-94 LNDAERTPLSAEEIE
+94 LNDAERTPLSPEEIE
-109 ARKRKREAEEKAEQQ
+109 ARKRKREAEEKAEQVRQ
-124 RRAERMAQAAEQARN
+124 EKLRAEAAQKAAD
-139 IWESATELEGDEHP
+139 IWDSATDLEGDEHP
-153 YLQRKKVQAF
+153 YLKRKGVQSF
-163 GLRVGRFWT
+163 GLRLGVWKGMANT
-172 EKRSIDGALLVPV
+172 LLVPV
-185 RNIDGQIT
+185 RNIDGHLT
-193 SLQAIFPNE
+193 SLQAIFSQRSELN
-202 NPQLGRD
+202 GKD
-209 RDYLP
+209 KDFIF
-214 GGQKRGCFHVIG
+214 GGQMRGCFHIIG
-226 GKPTGASP
+226 SKPTGASP
-234 VIIICEGYSTGAS
+234 VIVVCEGYATGAS
-247 IHQATGY
+247 IHMATGY
-254 CVVVAFDAGNVPT
+254 T
-267 VAKLMRQQF
+267 VAVAYHDGNLRNVASHMRQAY

-286 NDQWHEDGKQNDGVH
+286 NDQWTEGNPGIHH
-301 YARQA
+301 ARQA
-306 ATTCGG
+306 ATTAGA
-312 LLVVPK
+312 LLAIPK
-318 FTVLSDKPTDFN
+318 FAALSDEPTDFN
-330 DLHNLQGMAEVK
+330 DLHALQGLEAV
-342 RQIDAA
+342 RQQIQAV

-453 YNPAADFITSRPWDG
+453 FNPAAEFITSRPWDG

-479 TTPEGFDRSLVLMM
+479 ATPEGFDRGLVLMI

-532 ALLPPTMRD
+532 SLLPPTMRD
-541 LVKDGATIDPSNK
+541 LIKDGATIDPSNK

-634 VTGVNY
+634 VTDVNY
-640 AHDIDTQQLWA
+640 DHDIDTQQLWA

-665 DRDEEAMLEGVNK
+665 DRDEEAMLEQVNK
-678 EHESIDPVEEMILA
+678 EHESIDPVEEMILS
-692 RFEWGSE
+692 RYEWGCD
-699 RISAYREHT
+699 RLAAYREQT

-728 CSNVLRKLTGQE
+728 CSNVLRKLTGGE
-740 PRKTKNG
+740 PRKSKNG
-747 RFFNLP
+747 RFFNMP
-753 PKVLQPDYRRQDDN
+753 PKVLQPDYGRRPDDD

>member
-94 LNDAERTPLSAEEIE
+94 LNDNERTPISAEEIQ
-109 ARKRKREAEEKAEQQ
+109 ARKQRREEEERKEQQ
-124 RRAERMAQAAEQARN
+124 LRAERMAQAAAQAN
-139 IWESATELEGDEHP
+139 TIWESATELEGDEHP
-153 YLQRKKVQAF
+153 YLKRKLVKSF
-163 GLRVGRFWT
+163 GLRIGRF
-172 EKRSIDGALLVPV
+172 RNQDGALLVPI

-193 SLQAIFPNE
+193 SLQAIFQNE

-226 GKPTGASP
+226 NKPTGANP
-234 VIIICEGYSTGAS
+234 VIVICEGYSTGAS
-247 IHQATGY
+247 IHMATGY

-267 VAKLMRQQF
+267 VAKMMRQQF

-306 ATTCGG
+306 SITTGG
-312 LLVVPK
+312 LLAVPK
-318 FTVLSDKPTDFN
+318 FSRLSDKPTDFN
-330 DLHNLQGMAEVK
+330 DLHVLEGLNAVSD
-342 RQIDAA
+342 QINAV
-348 IPEPANDNFL
+348 IPEPVNDNFL
-358 PLDATVNPFMYP
+358 PLDASVNPFMFP
-370 HMSHQQKPLST
+370 HMSHQQKPLNT
-381 WENLEWLLEQ
+381 WENLEWLLDQ
-391 YGITARYNEISKD
+391 YGIKSRYNEISKD
-404 VVVTIPGRDYG
+404 VVVTIPGKDYG
-415 VDAAANCSLAEVSS
+415 NDASANSALTEIVS

-435 MPKGDVGDYIK
+435 MPSGSCAEYVK
-446 LIGVANR
+446 LIAMSNR
-453 YNPAADFITSRPWDG
+453 YNPASEFITAKPWDG
-468 VSRIYDLVDTL
+468 VSRIYDLCDTL
-479 TTPEGFDRSLVLMM
+479 ETAEGFDRSLVLMM

-499 SAVAAVM
+499 SAVAAAM
-506 KPTGFW
+506 QPTGFY

-519 QGDQSLGKTSWFK
+519 QGEQSLGKTAWFRS
-532 ALLPPTMRD
+532 LVPPTLRE
-541 LVKDGATIDPSNK
+541 LIKVGATIDPANK
-554 DSVTTA
+554 DSVSSA
-560 IGHWMVELG
+560 IGRWMVELG

-576 KADIAR
+576 KSDIAR

-587 SSDVDMLRRPY
+587 SQDRDEIRRPY
-598 DRLESKYQRR
+598 DRLESTYQRR

-634 VTGVNY
+634 VTRINY
-640 AHDIDTQQLWA
+640 EHDIDMQQVWA
-651 EVAQLYRDGERWWL
+651 EVAQLYREGERWWMNAE
-665 DRDEEAMLEGVNK
+665 EEAMLEQVNK
-678 EHESIDPVEEMILA
+678 EHEAIDPVEEMILM
-692 RFEWGSE
+692 RYEWGCD
-699 RISAYREHT
+699 RPAAYTDRT
-708 ASQVLQEIGFD
+708 ATQVLQEIGYD
-719 KPNKSQATH
+719 KPNKAQTTH
-728 CSNVLRKLTGQE
+728 CAGVLRKLTGK
-740 PRKTKNG
+740 PARKSGSN
-747 RFFNLP
+747 RLFSIP
-753 PKVLQPDYRRQDDN
+753 PKVPNPDHRRFNDDDDR
-767 SPF
+767 PF

>member
-28 RETWVRMAM
+28 RESWVRMAM

-94 LNDAERTPLSAEEIE
+94 LNDAERTPLSPEEIE
-109 ARKRKREAEEKAEQQ
+109 ARKRKREAEEKAEQVRQ
-124 RRAERMAQAAEQARN
+124 EKLRAEAAQKAAD
-139 IWESATELEGDEHP
+139 IWDSATDLEGDEHP
-153 YLQRKKVQAF
+153 YLKRKGVQSF
-163 GLRVGRFWT
+163 GLRLGVWKGMANT
-172 EKRSIDGALLVPV
+172 LLVPV
-185 RNIDGQIT
+185 RNIDGHLT
-193 SLQAIFPNE
+193 SLQAIFSQRSELN
-202 NPQLGRD
+202 GKD
-209 RDYLP
+209 KDFIF
-214 GGQKRGCFHVIG
+214 GGQMRGCFHIIG
-226 GKPTGASP
+226 SKPTGASP
-234 VIIICEGYSTGAS
+234 VIVVCEGYATGAS
-247 IHQATGY
+247 IHMATGY
-254 CVVVAFDAGNVPT
+254 T
-267 VAKLMRQQF
+267 VAVAYHDGNLRNVASHMRQAY

-286 NDQWHEDGKQNDGVH
+286 NDQWTEGNPGIHH
-301 YARQA
+301 ARQA
-306 ATTCGG
+306 ATTAGA
-312 LLVVPK
+312 LLAIPK
-318 FTVLSDKPTDFN
+318 FAALSDEPTDFN
-330 DLHNLQGMAEVK
+330 DLHALQGLEAV
-342 RQIDAA
+342 RQQIQAV

-381 WENLEWLLEQ
+381 WENLEWLLDQ

-415 VDAAANCSLAEVSS
+415 VDASANCSLAEVSS

-453 YNPAADFITSRPWDG
+453 FNPAAEFITSRPWDG
-468 VSRIYDLVDTL
+468 TSRIYDLVDTL
-479 TTPEGFDRSLVLMM
+479 ATPEGFDRSLVLMI

-532 ALLPPTMRD
+532 SLLPPTMRD

-576 KADIAR
+576 KSDIAR

-651 EVAQLYRDGERWWL
+651 EVAQLYREGERWWL

-692 RFEWGSE
+692 RFEWGSD
-699 RISAYREHT
+699 RAGAYREHT

-728 CSNVLRKLTGQE
+728 CSNVLRRLTGQE

-753 PKVLQPDYRRQDDN
+753 PKVLQPDYRRPDDD

>member
-44 DGGFT
+44 DSGFT

-82 TLIGEAQQFGFS
+82 TLIGEAQLFGFS
-94 LNDAERTPLSAEEIE
+94 LNYNERTPISAEEIK
-109 ARKRKREAEEKAEQQ
+109 ARKQRREEEERKEQQ
-124 RRAERMAQAAEQARN
+124 LRAERMAQAAVQAN
-139 IWESATELEGDEHP
+139 TIWESATELDGDEHP
-153 YLQRKKVQAF
+153 YLKRKLVKSF
-163 GLRVGRFWT
+163 GLRIGRF
-172 EKRSIDGALLVPV
+172 RNQDGALLVPI

-193 SLQAIFPNE
+193 SLQAIFQNE

-226 GKPTGASP
+226 SKPTGANP
-234 VIIICEGYSTGAS
+234 VIVICEGYSTGAS
-247 IHQATGY
+247 IHMATGY

-306 ATTCGG
+306 SITTGG
-312 LLVVPK
+312 LLAVPK
-318 FTVLSDKPTDFN
+318 FSRLSDKPTDFN
-330 DLHNLQGMAEVK
+330 DLHVLEGLNAVRE
-342 RQIDAA
+342 QINAVM
-348 IPEPANDNFL
+348 PEPVNDNFL
-358 PLDATVNPFMYP
+358 PLDASVNPFMFP
-370 HMSHQQKPLST
+370 HMSHQQKPLNT
-381 WENLEWLLEQ
+381 WENLEWLLDQ
-391 YGITARYNEISKD
+391 YGIKSRYNEISKD
-404 VVVTIPGRDYG
+404 VVVTIPGKDYG
-415 VDAAANCSLAEVSS
+415 NDASANSALTEIVS

-435 MPKGDVGDYIK
+435 MPSGSCAEYVK
-446 LIGVANR
+446 LIAMSNR
-453 YNPAADFITSRPWDG
+453 YNPASEFITAKPWDG
-468 VSRIYDLVDTL
+468 VSRIYDLCDTL
-479 TTPEGFDRSLVLMM
+479 ETAEGFDRSLVLMM

-499 SAVAAVM
+499 SAVAAAM
-506 KPTGFW
+506 QPTGFY

-519 QGDQSLGKTSWFK
+519 QGEQSLGKTAWFRS
-532 ALLPPTMRD
+532 LVPPTLRE
-541 LVKDGATIDPSNK
+541 LIKVGATIDPANK
-554 DSVTTA
+554 DSVSSA
-560 IGHWMVELG
+560 IGRWMVELG

-576 KADIAR
+576 KSDIAR

-587 SSDVDMLRRPY
+587 SQDRDEIRRPY
-598 DRLESKYQRR
+598 DRLESTYQRR

-634 VTGVNY
+634 VTRINY
-640 AHDIDTQQLWA
+640 EHEIDMQQVWA
-651 EVAQLYRDGERWWL
+651 EVAQLYREGERWWMNAE
-665 DRDEEAMLEGVNK
+665 EEAMLEQVNK
-678 EHESIDPVEEMILA
+678 EHEAIDPVEEMILM
-692 RFEWGSE
+692 RYEWGCD
-699 RISAYREHT
+699 RPAAYTDRT
-708 ASQVLQEIGFD
+708 ATQVLQEIGYD
-719 KPNKSQATH
+719 KPNKSQTTH
-728 CSNVLRKLTGQE
+728 CAGVLRKLTGK
-740 PRKTKNG
+740 PARKSGSN
-747 RFFNLP
+747 RLFSLP
-753 PKVLQPDYRRQDDN
+753 PKVPNPDHRRFNDDDDR
-767 SPF
+767 PF